1 MHWFR
6 GTPNWY
12 DFEPFAGNYQWW
24 ALYRISPVR
33 RPSFVTGRPTSPSSV
48 IRHYFGP
55 VQSVIRRSVTPSL
68 HFDHASVIAK
78 LQFVT
83 AIFGPSIKKMFT
95 SVRAHNQFY
104 SFRNRFEPLNTKN
117 TNILIQLLLL
127 LRGWKKIPKVVFA
140 FWAGDDSGD
149 GLKKLPSSLSPSLF
163 RNFRHSSVRHQ
174 SGSPSVTDDG
184 L

>member
-1 MHWFR
+1 MPEAMISDLWR
-6 GTPNWY
+6 RCNC
-12 DFEPFAGNYQWW
+12 QWW
-24 ALYRISPVR
+24 ALYRIFPVR

-83 AIFGPSIKKMFT
+83 AVQYKLHPNYAENKVT
-95 SVRAHNQFY
+95 SWLHNA
-104 SFRNRFEPLNTKN
+104 SPLTP
-117 TNILIQLLLL
+117 QLQLTRRRWCGKALVAEE
-127 LRGWKKIPKVVFA
+127 WKKLLPKVVFA

-149 GLKKLPSSLSPSLF
+149 GLKKT
-163 RNFRHSSVRHQ
+163 SVIA
-174 SGSPSVTDDG
+174 
-184 L
+184 